1 MVAVLVTHT
10 PHDLP
15 LQLSHH
21 QALLLQRQH
30 LQSLL
35 NDSAAV
41 HLKGQ
46 RQHVPLYHTCQG
58 FQHFLQPGQ
67 QQGVRSGNSEGW
79 IA

>member
-1 MVAVLVTHT
+1 MLNALLDDVVAVLVTHT
-10 PHDLP
+10 PHDLA

-35 NDSAAV
+35 NDSAAI

-46 RQHVPLYHTCQG
+46 G
-58 FQHFLQPGQ
+58 
-67 QQGVRSGNSEGW
+67 
-79 IA
+79 